1 MFLKRKSVI
10 ALCVCFAVVQ
20 ACRHERDVAPELTMT
35 PEVSPQPPRVGPLT
49 ITLKLADAS
58 GKPATGV
65 HVQLEA
71 NMSHP
76 GMRPVIAF
84 ARETEPGEYSSTF
97 EFSMAGDWFVMVH
110 MKLPDGRLVE
120 RQFEIKGV
128 SL

>member
-1 MFLKRKSVI
+1 VFLKRKSVI

-20 ACRHERDVAPELTMT
+20 ACRHQRDAAPELTMT

-97 EFSMAGDWFVMVH
+97 EFSMAGDWFVMVY

>member
-20 ACRHERDVAPELTMT
+20 ACRHQRDAAPELTMT

-65 HVQLEA
+65 RVQLEA
-71 NMSHP
+71 NMSHA
-76 GMRPVIAF
+76 GMRPVIDF
-84 ARETEPGEYSSTF
+84 ARETQPGEYSSTF
-97 EFSMAGDWFVMVH
+97 EFSMAGDWFVMVYL
-110 MKLPDGRLVE
+110 KLPDGRLVE